1 MKTENISDDM
11 VMEEYFERD
20 VKFEVDYSN
29 KLERLPI
36 LKHESLSDY
45 DGWWTGRILWKR
57 SKVWSWFWHWSWLG
71 RFWWKLQS
79 QDFDLK
85 KINLECAYDA
95 VLIPDEFWLNFFFGK
110 TLKIASNRQVV

>member
-1 MKTENISDDM
+1 M

-45 DGWWTGRILWKR
+45 DG
-57 SKVWSWFWHWSWLG
+57 
-71 RFWWKLQS
+71 
-79 QDFDLK
+79 
-85 KINLECAYDA
+85 
-95 VLIPDEFWLNFFFGK
+95 
-110 TLKIASNRQVV
+110 